1 MNRSAY
7 VSFSPN
13 VGYYAFKLQPKSGE
27 KILKHRLCS
36 LLPDKYKWQLCH
48 QPWPALGTAA
58 KDIQTGRMSLKISKP
73 QPWLRW
79 HQRRA

>member
-1 MNRSAY
+1 MSHFPQMYDIMLLSYSLKVGKR
-7 VSFSPN
+7 FSN
-13 VGYYAFKLQPKSGE
+13 IVCL
-27 KILKHRLCS
+27 
-36 LLPDKYKWQLCH
+36 LLPDKYKWPLCH

-58 KDIQTGRMSLKISKP
+58 KDTQTGRMSLKISKP